1 MALRS
6 PVSYNQ
12 YRGHVLVTA
21 PAVEPVTAADVQN
34 QLGIDVGEQDSQIEL
49 YITAARGIC
58 EQMTGLALITQV
70 WRMTLDRW
78 PSSHREPWWDG
89 VREGAI
95 GDLYASGRASQLLLP
110 RYPLQT
116 VDSVKADGETITVA
130 DYFNVDTTQK
140 PGRLV
145 LKYGE
150 TFPPIIDTA
159 NAVDVE
165 YTAGFGDTATD
176 VPAALRLAIIQMA
189 SHMFEHRGDG
199 CSTENAMLASGAKAI
214 FDSYKVR
221 GL

>member
-6 PVSYNQ
+6 PISYNQ
-12 YRGHVLVTA
+12 YRGHVLVTE
-21 PAVEPVTAADVQN
+21 PTVEPVTAAEVQS
-34 QLGIDVGEQDSQIEL
+34 QLGIDAGEQNAQIEL
-49 YITAARGIC
+49 YIAAAREIC

-89 VREGAI
+89 VRQGSI
-95 GDLYASGRASQLLLP
+95 GDLHASGRDSQLLLP
-110 RYPLQT
+110 RYPLQS
-116 VDSVKADGETITVA
+116 VDSVKADTVAITVG

-159 NAVDVE
+159 NAVDIE
-165 YTAGFGDTATD
+165 YTAGYGNAATD

-199 CSTENAMLASGAKAI
+199 CSTENAMVASGAKTI